1 MINICDDL
9 GIEVVNK
16 YIEIKYVE
24 ELIKMYKHRDTI
36 LWSDEKEKYQK
47 KIDKKISWM
56 IRNTRTIEEWNDI

>member
-36 LWSDEKEKYQK
+36 LWSDEKEKYQE
-47 KIDKKISWM
+47 KIDKKTGWM
-56 IRNTRTIEEWNDI
+56 IRNARTIEEWNDI